1 MAGVMSNNQ
10 AIGNPRKSRFD
21 RMMGESLIG
30 RSLQENRRG
39 DVMYFWVHWTW
50 GKENTAVLSHQGR
63 LTWWLVASTQRSNLG
78 TKQGPKGDQLS
89 PEAGDLKRSSS
100 GPRSVAHVV

>member
-1 MAGVMSNNQ
+1 MSCTS
-10 AIGNPRKSRFD
+10 GFT
-21 RMMGESLIG
+21 GHG
-30 RSLQENRRG
+30 
-39 DVMYFWVHWTW
+39 
-50 GKENTAVLSHQGR
+50 GKKTQHLV
-63 LTWWLVASTQRSNLG
+63 LVASTQRSNLG

>member
-10 AIGNPRKSRFD
+10 AIGNPRTSRFD

-50 GKENTAVLSHQGR
+50 GKENTAPGAGCQHPEEQPR
-63 LTWWLVASTQRSNLG
+63 DKTG
-78 TKQGPKGDQLS
+78 T
-89 PEAGDLKRSSS
+89 
-100 GPRSVAHVV
+100 